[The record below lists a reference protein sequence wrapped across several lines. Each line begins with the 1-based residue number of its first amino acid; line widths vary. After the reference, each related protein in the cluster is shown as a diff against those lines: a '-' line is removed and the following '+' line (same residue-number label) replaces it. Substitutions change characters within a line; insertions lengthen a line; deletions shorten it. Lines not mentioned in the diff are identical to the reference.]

1 MACRIFKLKIL
12 FYRTMELHQKKTQLK
27 EYLNRYTAITDKEI
41 DIIFDHGTVAVY
53 GKKTFLLEEGKPCPH
68 RYFIL
73 EGLVRQFRVDA
84 SGNELIHGFAIENWW
99 VTNMDSFVN
108 EIPSVNAIQALE
120 KTTVLQLTK
129 KDMES
134 LFSKIPLLERAFR
147 LISENM
153 LIALQRRDEVYM
165 KMSSQ
170 ERYFNLVN
178 NIPHFAQRVPQY
190 MIASYLDITPE
201 YLSEIKKNGIGR
213 IS

>member
-1 MACRIFKLKIL
+1 
-12 FYRTMELHQKKTQLK
+12 
-27 EYLNRYTAITDKEI
+27 
-41 DIIFDHGTVAVY
+41 
-53 GKKTFLLEEGKPCPH
+53 
-68 RYFIL
+68 
-73 EGLVRQFRVDA
+73 
-84 SGNELIHGFAIENWW
+84 
-99 VTNMDSFVN
+99 MDSFVN